1 MNKID
6 LAQLEREEERK
17 KYTSSTYEEVTRNFI
32 DEIMREFDFDKVQR
46 VMTFLNWEWAIDTRF
61 GFGLKIPSVSR
72 IQSVARELLEESAK
86 KRGGRSTGGL
96 AVTFREGLEDGFPW
110 VSMGLSFEI
119 ENYDFDGEYYAQ
131 VN

>member
-1 MNKID
+1 
-6 LAQLEREEERK
+6 
-17 KYTSSTYEEVTRNFI
+17 
-32 DEIMREFDFDKVQR
+32 
-46 VMTFLNWEWAIDTRF
+46 
-61 GFGLKIPSVSR
+61 
-72 IQSVARELLEESAK
+72 LLEESAR

>member
-46 VMTFLNWEWAIDTRF
+46 VMTFLNWEWAI
-61 GFGLKIPSVSR
+61 GNPSNLNVPSVSR
-72 IQSVARELLEESAK
+72 IQSVARELLEESAR